1 MPGKHLTHPHL
12 YDRMLD
18 AGVTPDFPRPAPA
31 KRTAWTSTVVFLG
44 MLVGAAVIGYNLS
57 LD

>member
-1 MPGKHLTHPHL
+1 
-12 YDRMLD
+12 MLD
-18 AGVTPDFPRPAPA
+18 AGVMPDFPRPAPA

-44 MLVGAAVIGYNLS
+44 MLVGAMVIGYNLS